1 MLLLKRGKEL
11 LLLLVLTNTFDL
23 VRMILLLEMRNA

>member
-1 MLLLKRGKEL
+1 MLLLKRGKE
-11 LLLLVLTNTFDL
+11 LLLVLTNTFDL